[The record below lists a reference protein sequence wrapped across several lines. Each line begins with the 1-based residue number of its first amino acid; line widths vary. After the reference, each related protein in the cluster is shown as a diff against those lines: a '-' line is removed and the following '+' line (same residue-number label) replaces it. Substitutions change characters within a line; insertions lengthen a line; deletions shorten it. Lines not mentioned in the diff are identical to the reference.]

1 ADERNTPGKGLR
13 LTDEVFRLTELF
25 QQRNLPLEVEARWRL
40 VETAWEL
47 NLPAHALV
55 VAYDSDL
62 DCLVADSRSHRRK
75 AVTPC
80 RDALNGYQKG
90 KCFYCFADI
99 SLVGGADDLADVDH
113 FFPHRLKGFR
123 VADPVD
129 GVWNLV
135 LACPACNRGTQGKF
149 DRLPELSYLE

>member
-1 ADERNTPGKGLR
+1 
-13 LTDEVFRLTELF
+13 
-25 QQRNLPLEVEARWRL
+25 
-40 VETAWEL
+40 
-47 NLPAHALV
+47 

-62 DCLVADSRSHRRK
+62 DCLVADGRSQHRRK

-90 KCFYCFADI
+90 RCFYCFADI

-129 GVWNLV
+129 GVDAASSGRLEQVRLKNPRSQSEREEMGASSKAF
-135 LACPACNRGTQGKF
+135 LAQHHRATSSGAL
-149 DRLPELSYLE
+149 DRSGRFSPTAQTVRPESWP